1 MFERILDQIL
11 THRLCC
17 SCHNGR
23 AASLGLCIQCEVRLP
38 TQVQQI
44 RRPNCEFVYPLW
56 GLMPY
61 EGAGGA
67 IVRSIKSRGDLWQA
81 KHLSDHLA
89 NAVTCLPC
97 PDAVIAIP
105 STPNRHFKR
114 GFNLAE
120 VLASA
125 IAKALAVPHYPS
137 ALRRIDMGVQAHR
150 SQTARREMLSQR
162 FECRHNA
169 LPEHLLVVDDVH
181 TSGGTLDAAALALLT
196 QAGRV
201 SGLALTSRQ
210 L

>member
-1 MFERILDQIL
+1 MFEPVLDLILK
-11 THRLCC
+11 HRFCC
-17 SCHNGR
+17 SCHSGR
-23 AASLGLCIQCEVRLP
+23 AASIGLCIQCERRLP

-44 RRPNCEFVYPLW
+44 CRPNCDFVYPLW

-81 KHLSDHLA
+81 KRISGFLA
-89 NAVTCLPC
+89 DAASILPC
-97 PDAVIAIP
+97 PDAVIAVP
-105 STPNRHFKR
+105 STPIRHYKR

-125 IAKALAVPHYPS
+125 LAKALAVPHYPM
-137 ALRRIDMGVQAHR
+137 ALRRIDLGVQAHR
-150 SQTARREMLSQR
+150 SQKGRREMLSQR
-162 FECRHNA
+162 FECRHKA

-196 QAGRV
+196 QSGRV